1 MAGPTP
7 QGVVTIRYAGGLQS
21 ADRTQILSVGVS
33 SQYFGVV
40 IIKEADAVCNPP
52 PYFIPCIITK
62 HGHNQRLGRAQ

>member
-21 ADRTQILSVGVS
+21 AGRPQILSVGVS

-40 IIKEADAVCNPP
+40 IIKEADGILQSASFFYLYHV
-52 PYFIPCIITK
+52 
-62 HGHNQRLGRAQ
+62 

>member
-21 ADRTQILSVGVS
+21 AGRPQILSVGVS

-40 IIKEADAVCNPP
+40 IIKEADGIFAIRLLLL
-52 PYFIPCIITK
+52 FIPCIIT
-62 HGHNQRLGRAQ
+62 RT

>member
-21 ADRTQILSVGVS
+21 AGRPQILSVGVS

-40 IIKEADAVCNPP
+40 IIKEADGISQSASFFYLYHV
-52 PYFIPCIITK
+52 
-62 HGHNQRLGRAQ
+62 